1 MIHLRVA
8 ERLCEQLQ
16 PQHHGAFLLGNMAPD
31 SGLPVDG
38 GSRYVPDKDIS
49 HFRFPDATG
58 EKRIHE
64 EVFLSRC
71 FSPEKRAACSADAWA
86 FHYGY
91 LIHLLTDKLWR
102 RDILPLAVQWEPA
115 LHAADRGT
123 FWRQVKKD
131 WYDLDFLY
139 LKAHPDFPAYRRYR
153 TYPHPENVYL
163 DFFPPD
169 AFALRRRFILDFYRE
184 GVARVVPRPTH
195 LSAGQLDA
203 FVASCARELPECC
216 GFLADEIKARGL

>member
-38 GSRYVPDKDIS
+38 YV
-49 HFRFPDATG
+49 
-58 EKRIHE
+58 
-64 EVFLSRC
+64 
-71 FSPEKRAACSADAWA
+71 
-86 FHYGY
+86 
-91 LIHLLTDKLWR
+91 IHLLTDKLWR
-102 RDILPLAVQWEPA
+102 RDILPLAVQWQPT
-115 LHAADRGT
+115 LHAADQGT

-139 LKAHPDFPAYRRYR
+139 LKAHPDFPAYRCYR

-184 GVARVVPRPTH
+184 GVTRVVPRPTH

-203 FVASCARELPECC
+203 FVASCARELPERC
-216 GFLADEIKARGL
+216 GFLADEIKVRGL